1 VTPGEPGSG
10 GGQGPPRLS
19 ALSQLR
25 LRELLTEVQDRI
37 EQIVD
42 ARDHIDALMNAMLS
56 VASGLDLEETLRSIV
71 HAAIGLVDA
80 GYGALG
86 VRGSDDDLV
95 AFIYEGIDEAT
106 HTLIGDLPRG
116 RGVLGLLVQEPKPI
130 RLDDLT
136 AHPSSVGFP
145 EHHPPMRTFLGVP
158 IQIRG
163 EVFGNLYLT
172 EKSGGQVFTADDEVI
187 VEALA
192 AAAGIAIDNARL
204 YQESRIKQ
212 SWLEATREIATQ
224 LLAGGSSVDVLQT
237 VADRARIL
245 TASDGALL
253 AVPDDPDMAADD
265 IDVLVVSVSSGA
277 LSDAIVGTKIPLEGS
292 SSGEAY
298 RTRQPFVV
306 DKLAFDP
313 GFEESDQVGPALVLP
328 LRAQDSVA
336 GVLVVLRAG
345 GREQFDP
352 EQLSFMA
359 AYADQAAVALQL
371 ANTQRRMR
379 ELDVVAD
386 RDRIARDLHDHVI
399 QRLFAVGLSL
409 QSTHQRAKSTEVQRR
424 LSNSIDDLQEIV
436 QDIRTAIFDLHSG
449 DEGAGRLRRRLH
461 EVIAETTADA
471 GLRITIHMSGPL
483 SVVDPNLADHA
494 EAVLR
499 EALSNVVR
507 HASATAVTVSV
518 SVLDDLTIE
527 VTDNGIG
534 IPADTRRS
542 GLNNLASRAID
553 SNGSITVEKG
563 ASGGTTLLWSA
574 PLPNL

>member
-1 VTPGEPGSG
+1 MPGELSAG
-10 GGQGPPRLS
+10 GGQRPPRLPT
-19 ALSQLR
+19 LSQLR

-37 EQIVD
+37 DQIVE
-42 ARDHIDALMNAMLS
+42 ARDQVDALMNAMLS

-71 HAAIGLVDA
+71 HAAIELVDA
-80 GYGALG
+80 RYGALG
-86 VRGSDDDLV
+86 VRGADDELT

-116 RGVLGLLVQEPKPI
+116 RGVLGLLFQEPKPV

-136 AHPSSVGFP
+136 THRSSVGFP
-145 EHHPPMRTFLGVP
+145 EHHPPMKTFLGVP

-172 EKSGGQVFTADDEVI
+172 EKSGAQSFSADDEAI

-204 YQESRIKQ
+204 YQESRTKQ
-212 SWLEATREIATQ
+212 SWLEATRQIATQ
-224 LLAGGSSVDVLQT
+224 LLAGGAPVDVLQL
-237 VADRARIL
+237 VADRARAL
-245 TASDGALL
+245 TDSDSALL
-253 AVPDDPDMAADD
+253 AVPDDPDLNPEDV
-265 IDVLVVSVSSGA
+265 DVLVVRVSNGA
-277 LSDAIVGTKIPLEGS
+277 LSAAVVGTKIPLKGS

-298 RTRQPFVV
+298 RTRRPFVV

-313 GFEESDQVGPALVLP
+313 GFERPEQLGPAMVLP

-336 GVLVVLRAG
+336 GVLVVLRAE
-345 GREQFDP
+345 GREQFGP
-352 EQLSFMA
+352 EQLSFMT

-409 QSTHQRAKSTEVQRR
+409 QSTHQRAKSAEVQRR
-424 LSNSIDDLQEIV
+424 LSDSIDDLQEIV

-449 DEGAGRLRRRLH
+449 DEGPSRLRRRLH
-461 EVIAETTADA
+461 DVIAQTTADT
-471 GLRITIHMSGPL
+471 GLRVTIRMFGPL
-483 SVVDPNLADHA
+483 SVIEPSLADHA

-507 HASATAVTVSV
+507 HASATTVTISV

-534 IPADTRRS
+534 IPADAHRS

-553 SNGSITVEKG
+553 SNGSITVERG

-574 PLPNL
+574 PLSNL